1 MGKTKN
7 ELMSTKN
14 KRVKQKLLE
23 LQGGGT
29 GKKKKSNGHTGHTM
43 CVQALRED
51 GMQLGQGT
59 VKSGDRESADTQ
71 RGGQSAEVAG
81 F

>member
-1 MGKTKN
+1 
-7 ELMSTKN
+7 
-14 KRVKQKLLE
+14 
-23 LQGGGT
+23 
-29 GKKKKSNGHTGHTM
+29 
-43 CVQALRED
+43 
-51 GMQLGQGT
+51 MQLGQGT